1 MLLLLYVTVTKLLK
15 LIYIIFICNT
25 IPTSD
30 NIVQQSVFSH
40 HAVVLNIYLVVLLI
54 HTIPLSYRGRPLMI
68 SDRVTAKRKKKT
80 VLKMLALGFEACL

>member
-68 SDRVTAKRKKKT
+68 SDRVTAKRKKT